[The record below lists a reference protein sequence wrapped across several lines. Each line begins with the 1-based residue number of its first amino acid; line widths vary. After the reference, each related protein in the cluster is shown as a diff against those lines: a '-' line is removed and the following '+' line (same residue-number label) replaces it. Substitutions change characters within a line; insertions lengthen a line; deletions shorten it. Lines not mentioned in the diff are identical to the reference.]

1 MSGMVRVGC
10 VPYLCSKVPIHGM
23 LGGGHGC
30 EVVFAVP
37 AELVA
42 MLRGGDLD
50 VALVPAIEYFLQPG
64 YAILPDMSIN
74 CRLEAW
80 SVRLFV
86 RGGTDIRRIRRVALD
101 PCSLMSNA
109 LLRILLT
116 RKYALSGVEYVLPA
130 AGNDPAAD
138 PSLDAFLKIGDA
150 GLTFSDP
157 AWKAVDLGE
166 EWWSFARLPFVFA
179 VWLTKVG
186 TDLQGVDKRLIM
198 SKREG
203 LRQVA
208 VLARQYGVPL
218 GLPERKA
225 IEYMSRVI
233 GYDLSNVEL
242 GGLKTFYRYAVQMD
256 MAEEGREFVFYN
268 RT

>member
-1 MSGMVRVGC
+1 MPGIVRIGC

-23 LGGGHGC
+23 LGGGQGW
-30 EVVFAVP
+30 EVVFATP

-42 MLRGGDLD
+42 MLRDGDLD
-50 VALVPAIEYFLQPG
+50 AALVPAIEYFLRPG

-74 CRLEAW
+74 SRLEAW

-86 RGGTDIRRIRRVALD
+86 RDGTDLRKVRRVALN
-101 PCSLMSNA
+101 PNSMMSNA
-109 LLRILLT
+109 LLRILLAK
-116 RKYALSGVEYVLPA
+116 KYGLSGVEYVLPT
-130 AGNDPAAD
+130 AGKDPAAD
-138 PSLDAFLKIGDA
+138 ATLDAFLKIGDA
-150 GLTFSDP
+150 GLTFDNP
-157 AWKAVDLGE
+157 AWKAVDLGA

-186 TDLQGVDKRLIM
+186 TDLQGADKRLIM

-208 VLARQYGVPL
+208 ALARQYGVPL
-218 GLPERKA
+218 GLSERKA

-268 RT
+268 RS